1 MILTLVFLR
10 FIGEKFDDAQAEM
23 RQQCIN
29 RGITDEEKIARFLDS
44 PSRYKNIVYVPEA
57 ARWSMLINVPASN
70 LVAAL
75 DDALQAIE
83 GSSLWVAA
91 LTVMAMDVRHVLY
104 GPSLRSRIR
113 SALDKK
119 KTALWAFGLT
129 DEVFAA
135 ATARLVRDNR
145 RWSENWMLGLA
156 FTSWASWVCGTLAGA
171 WSGNGLLVDYPAVE
185 AALGF
190 MLPALFMS
198 FLLASFQRQQS
209 LCVTAALAG
218 ALGGILLFSIP
229 AAILAGIVC
238 GCLTAL
244 LQAMLKGMPD
254 EQ

>member
-1 MILTLVFLR
+1 
-10 FIGEKFDDAQAEM
+10 
-23 RQQCIN
+23 
-29 RGITDEEKIARFLDS
+29 
-44 PSRYKNIVYVPEA
+44 
-57 ARWSMLINVPASN
+57 
-70 LVAAL
+70 
-75 DDALQAIE
+75 
-83 GSSLWVAA
+83 
-91 LTVMAMDVRHVLY
+91 MAMDVRHVLY

-198 FLLASFQRQQS
+198 
-209 LCVTAALAG
+209 
-218 ALGGILLFSIP
+218 
-229 AAILAGIVC
+229 
-238 GCLTAL
+238 
-244 LQAMLKGMPD
+244 
-254 EQ
+254 

>member
-1 MILTLVFLR
+1 ML
-10 FIGEKFDDAQAEM
+10 
-23 RQQCIN
+23 
-29 RGITDEEKIARFLDS
+29 
-44 PSRYKNIVYVPEA
+44 A
-57 ARWSMLINVPASN
+57 A
-70 LVAAL
+70 
-75 DDALQAIE
+75 

-129 DEVFAA
+129 DEVSPRPPPGWFAITA
-135 ATARLVRDNR
+135 AGAKTGCSVSLY
-145 RWSENWMLGLA
+145 
-156 FTSWASWVCGTLAGA
+156 SWASWVCGTLAGA

-244 LQAMLKGMPD
+244 VQAMLKGMPD

>member
-1 MILTLVFLR
+1 MENPAPLTSALPERVATV
-10 FIGEKFDDAQAEM
+10 GEGIKDSLPIVISYLPVAFAFGLNATRLGFTPLESLFFS
-23 RQQCIN
+23 CIIYA
-29 RGITDEEKIARFLDS
+29 GASQFVITAML
-44 PSRYKNIVYVPEA
+44 A
-57 ARWSMLINVPASN
+57 A
-70 LVAAL
+70 
-75 DDALQAIE
+75 

-198 FLLASFQRQQS
+198 FLLASFQRHQS

>member
-1 MILTLVFLR
+1 MSGNTAESGFTPRRLV
-10 FIGEKFDDAQAEM
+10 IVG
-23 RQQCIN
+23 C
-29 RGITDEEKIARFLDS
+29 RGRMGALLS
-44 PSRYKNIVYVPEA
+44 
-57 ARWSMLINVPASN
+57 ARWSAAGHT
-70 LVAAL
+70 VAGL
-75 DDALQAIE
+75 DL
-83 GSSLWVAA
+83 
-91 LTVMAMDVRHVLY
+91 
-104 GPSLRSRIR
+104 P
-113 SALDKK
+113 
-119 KTALWAFGLT
+119 LT

>member
-1 MILTLVFLR
+1 ML
-10 FIGEKFDDAQAEM
+10 
-23 RQQCIN
+23 
-29 RGITDEEKIARFLDS
+29 
-44 PSRYKNIVYVPEA
+44 A
-57 ARWSMLINVPASN
+57 A
-70 LVAAL
+70 
-75 DDALQAIE
+75 

-209 LCVTAALAG
+209 LCVWRRWRARWAAFCYFPFRRRSSPELSAG
-218 ALGGILLFSIP
+218 
-229 AAILAGIVC
+229 V
-238 GCLTAL
+238 
-244 LQAMLKGMPD
+244 
-254 EQ
+254 

>member
-1 MILTLVFLR
+1 MRFSPPLPPGWFAITAAGAKLDAWSRFYLV
-10 FIGEKFDDAQAEM
+10 
-23 RQQCIN
+23 
-29 RGITDEEKIARFLDS
+29 GI
-44 PSRYKNIVYVPEA
+44 V
-57 ARWSMLINVPASN
+57 
-70 LVAAL
+70 
-75 DDALQAIE
+75 
-83 GSSLWVAA
+83 G
-91 LTVMAMDVRHVLY
+91 
-104 GPSLRSRIR
+104 
-113 SALDKK
+113 
-119 KTALWAFGLT
+119 
-129 DEVFAA
+129 
-135 ATARLVRDNR
+135 
-145 RWSENWMLGLA
+145 
-156 FTSWASWVCGTLAGA
+156 VCGTLAGA